1 MAHVQIWG
9 SHNMIR
15 NDTVVLDAKW
25 GDVNGDG
32 TPDQVYLTGNPTE
45 DMASS
50 FVQNIQLTVLD
61 GRSGAR
67 YTSQLKY
74 NAGYNARL
82 FLGDFTGERMDDILV
97 SIDSGGSG
105 AFTYNY
111 IYSFMQNVFHELY
124 NNEWFYE
131 TYSDASVFYED
142 NYKVRIV
149 NRSLQKEYLLDI
161 SMRDPSYLS
170 DLYDSNG
177 KLKKPVE
184 GSVMG
189 VSGSYP
195 IDLQGDSVYEIWPFQ
210 RVIGLYNA
218 DALGYLQTP
227 LSWNSNTTKFIPMYQ
242 WASVNGNDTN

>member
-1 MAHVQIWG
+1 MAHAHIWG
-9 SHNMIR
+9 SHGMIR
-15 NDTVVLDAKW
+15 NGTVVLDVKL
-25 GDVNGDG
+25 GDVNGDR
-32 TPDQVYLTGNPTE
+32 TPDQVYLTGNPTG
-45 DMASS
+45 DTNSS
-50 FVQNIQLTVLD
+50 FVQNIQLVVVD

-67 YTSQLKY
+67 YTSQLKN

-82 FLGDFTGERMDDILV
+82 FLGDFTGDRVDNILV

-105 AFTYNY
+105 GFTYNY
-111 IYSFMQNVFHELY
+111 IYSFMRNMFRELY

-142 NYKVRIV
+142 NYRVRIV

-161 SMRDPSYLS
+161 SKRDPSYLS
-170 DLYDSNG
+170 ELYDANG

-189 VSGSYP
+189 VGGAYP
-195 IDLQGDSVYEIWPFQ
+195 IDLQGDRIYELWPFQ

-218 DALGYLQTP
+218 DTLGYLQTP
-227 LSWNSNTTKFIPMYQ
+227 LSWNANTSKFIPMYQ
-242 WASVNGNDTN
+242 WASVNGSDI